1 MDYALYLYDN
11 DSPFWTAPAILDLNY
26 GKVHFRDNIK
36 PDIDEIPATLQAL
49 RAENKST
56 HGVEREMRKK
66 VFITHQRFFE
76 LLFKHWVNDPE
87 NSDIIRLFYK
97 RLNIMFKKVAEFY
110 GINPQIWTV
119 N

>member
-1 MDYALYLYDN
+1 MDFDLSKGINVISGTNGTCKTSLLHMVSNAYQAVTKKCDWLQDAACLDVIKQINSMTNPKISALVSLKYY
-11 DSPFWTAPAILDLNY
+11 
-26 GKVHFRDNIK
+26 
-36 PDIDEIPATLQAL
+36 
-49 RAENKST
+49 
-56 HGVEREMRKK
+56 
-66 VFITHQRFFE
+66 FE

-87 NSDIIRLFYK
+87 NSDTIRLFYK